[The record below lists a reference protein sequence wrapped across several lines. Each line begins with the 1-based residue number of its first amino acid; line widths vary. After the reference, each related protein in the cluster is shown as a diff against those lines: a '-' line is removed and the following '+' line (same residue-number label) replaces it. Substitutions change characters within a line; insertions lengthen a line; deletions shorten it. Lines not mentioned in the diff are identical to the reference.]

1 MQEKRLRIKPF
12 VKYLN
17 FNHMMPTRYNLDVSD
32 KLAKMIPDEALT
44 DAEKATVVR
53 KASLAAG
60 S

>member
-1 MQEKRLRIKPF
+1 MRIKPF